1 MRNKAENLGVMGR
14 NLDSLENK
22 VDGGRERVT

>member
-22 VDGGRERVT
+22 VDGGRERE